1 MPPQAVRDLLRS
13 LSRAVQRATIYPPGH
28 PSIGVATRPFVD
40 ALAGVLGDAPA
51 LLLTFTSEGILVG
64 AQPADAQLQEASWL
78 AGRLVARGV
87 ASIEF
92 FGKVPSREAE
102 RLIDWL
108 ARADALGD
116 GEEPPAFEG
125 CQISPVD
132 YSRTSFRDTPM
143 AEDRNPTV
151 ALAWHMVCRS
161 LAGEWGVPS
170 EGVVGSPAELARFVT
185 QMLERQEGAGSAELV
200 ERFAGVDTHLS
211 RLSDGTIAIV
221 KQRLAEFL
229 EALSPEFRDR
239 LLSATPKDRGEKLLL
254 LARLVDRL
262 PRPLVVDLVGRLKF
276 ERGGSSHQFIALM
289 TKLAAVA
296 AGDETVAE
304 ALSGRCR
311 PEGLPSDPASLA
323 APATQELLGQL
334 LRPREGDLTGI
345 NPDSY
350 QQQLEALSTD
360 RPARHHQDL
369 ASPCHGDPRGARAVA
384 HQVAR
389 IALHLLRMRGRDDPS
404 DAACVDRIRLDLPAA
419 LADGH
424 LDLLA
429 QAAASLQEAAGDTGG
444 TLTARQ
450 AVTALEFF
458 ESPEFAREIG
468 ALLETTGEINGDLAV
483 LARTGGVGV
492 AKAAIT
498 RLVAQPEPA
507 VRRRLVAAIGA
518 LDIRLVRSA
527 LADLC
532 ASTPSFSRAA
542 VSALAASGAPVASQ
556 LAEVLVRDADPV
568 VRATAFR
575 LLFSG
580 RHAPPGD
587 AVLARVLGD
596 LDPRVVEVG
605 IDEVERHQELAD
617 PKILTAFLDARRPA
631 PVAPLQHRLVRLL
644 ARRRDAAARAVLIEV
659 LGRRGRRFD
668 QAGRRLS
675 RTISVSLERSGGA
688 DAAAAVAAWRGSAA
702 GLLSWLLRDVSGG
715 TP

>member
-1 MPPQAVRDLLRS
+1 
-13 LSRAVQRATIYPPGH
+13 
-28 PSIGVATRPFVD
+28 
-40 ALAGVLGDAPA
+40 
-51 LLLTFTSEGILVG
+51 
-64 AQPADAQLQEASWL
+64 
-78 AGRLVARGV
+78 
-87 ASIEF
+87 
-92 FGKVPSREAE
+92 
-102 RLIDWL
+102 
-108 ARADALGD
+108 
-116 GEEPPAFEG
+116 
-125 CQISPVD
+125 
-132 YSRTSFRDTPM
+132 
-143 AEDRNPTV
+143 
-151 ALAWHMVCRS
+151 
-161 LAGEWGVPS
+161 
-170 EGVVGSPAELARFVT
+170 
-185 QMLERQEGAGSAELV
+185 
-200 ERFAGVDTHLS
+200 
-211 RLSDGTIAIV
+211 
-221 KQRLAEFL
+221 
-229 EALSPEFRDR
+229 
-239 LLSATPKDRGEKLLL
+239 
-254 LARLVDRL
+254 
-262 PRPLVVDLVGRLKF
+262 
-276 ERGGSSHQFIALM
+276 
-289 TKLAAVA
+289 
-296 AGDETVAE
+296 
-304 ALSGRCR
+304 
-311 PEGLPSDPASLA
+311 
-323 APATQELLGQL
+323 
-334 LRPREGDLTGI
+334 
-345 NPDSY
+345 
-350 QQQLEALSTD
+350 
-360 RPARHHQDL
+360 
-369 ASPCHGDPRGARAVA
+369 
-384 HQVAR
+384 
-389 IALHLLRMRGRDDPS
+389 
-404 DAACVDRIRLDLPAA
+404 
-419 LADGH
+419 
-424 LDLLA
+424 
-429 QAAASLQEAAGDTGG
+429 
-444 TLTARQ
+444 
-450 AVTALEFF
+450 VTALEFF